1 MRKSNWI
8 QIGNIGLLTL
18 LLALPFFQIS
28 NAEGSDTEI
37 IKLGKWTEPGLET
50 LMTESVTAGG
60 IGERIGIISSE
71 FLGTPYIADTLTGNA
86 NTPEVFTIDR
96 EGMDCFT
103 YVDYVEALSIS
114 GSFPAFEENLK
125 KIRYKD
131 GVVTF
136 QNRNHF
142 FSDWPI
148 NNSSKV
154 KDVTRAIGGDKTKSA
169 LKSLNLKKDGSVYL
183 PDIPVTNRTIY
194 YIPSSAIDGEVISN
208 LQTGDYAGIFT
219 EIDGLDV
226 SHTGI
231 IVKKGDEAYL
241 RHASSREK
249 NMKVVDESLTDYM
262 AKKPGLVVYRPVG
275 QGAN

>member
-8 QIGNIGLLTL
+8 HIRNIGLLVL
-18 LLALPFFQIS
+18 LTALPFFQTS
-28 NAEGSDTEI
+28 SVEASDEEI

-50 LMTESVTAGG
+50 LMTESVTTGG

-71 FLGTPYIADTLTGNA
+71 FLGTPYVADTLTGNI
-86 NTPEVFTIDR
+86 NTPEVFTIDL

-131 GVVTF
+131 GIVAF

-148 NNSSKV
+148 NNSGKV
-154 KDVTRAIGGDKTKSA
+154 KDVTRTIGGGKTKSA
-169 LKSLNLKKDGSVYL
+169 SKSLNLKKDGSVYL
-183 PDIPVTNRTIY
+183 PGIPVTNRTIY
-194 YIPSSAIDGEVISN
+194 YIPSSAIDGEVIAN
-208 LQTGDYAGIFT
+208 LRTGDYVGIFT

-231 IVKKGDEAYL
+231 IVKKGGEAYL

-249 NMKVVDESLTDYM
+249 NMKVVDESLTEYM

>member
-1 MRKSNWI
+1 MKNPIYIHIR
-8 QIGNIGLLTL
+8 NIGLLML
-18 LLALPFFQIS
+18 LTALPFFQIS
-28 NAEGSDTEI
+28 NAEGSDAEI
-37 IKLGKWTEPGLET
+37 IKLGKWTEPGLEA

-71 FLGTPYIADTLTGNA
+71 FLGTPYVADTLTGNA
-86 NTPEVFTIDR
+86 NTPEVFTIDL

-103 YVDYVEALSIS
+103 YVDYVEALSLS
-114 GSFPAFEENLK
+114 GSFPAFEKNLK

-131 GVVTF
+131 GVVAF

-148 NNSSKV
+148 NNSGKV
-154 KDVTRAIGGDKTKSA
+154 KDVTIEIGGDKTKSA
-169 LKSLNLKKDGSVYL
+169 SKSLNLKKDGSVYL
-183 PDIPVTNRTIY
+183 PGIPVTNRTIY
-194 YIPSSAIDGEVISN
+194 YIPSSEIDGEVISS
-208 LQTGDYAGIFT
+208 LKTGDYVGIFT
-219 EIDGLDV
+219 ETDGLDV

-249 NMKVVDESLTDYM
+249 NMKVVDESLTEYM

>member
-1 MRKSNWI
+1 MRKQAYIHIKNFFLLAM
-8 QIGNIGLLTL
+8 LLTL
-18 LLALPFFQIS
+18 PFFWTS
-28 NAEGSDTEI
+28 SAEGSEAEI

-50 LMTESVTAGG
+50 LMTESASVDGK
-60 IGERIGIISSE
+60 GERIAIISSE
-71 FLGTPYIADTLTGNA
+71 FLGTPYVADTLTGNA
-86 NTPEVFTIDR
+86 GTPEVFTVDL

-103 YVDYVEALSIS
+103 YVDYVEALSLS
-114 GSFPAFEENLK
+114 DSFPDFEENLK

-131 GVVTF
+131 GVVAF

-148 NNSSKV
+148 NNSGKV
-154 KDVTRAIGGDKTKSA
+154 KDVTRAVGGDKTKSA
-169 LKSLNLKKDGSVYL
+169 SKSLNLKKDGTVYL
-183 PDIPVTNRTIY
+183 PGIPVRNRTIY
-194 YIPSSAIDGEVISN
+194 YIPSSEIEGEVISN
-208 LQTGDYAGIFT
+208 LQTGDYVGIFT

-241 RHASSREK
+241 RHASSRK
-249 NMKVVDESLTDYM
+249 SNMKVVDESLAEYM
-262 AKKPGLVVYRPVG
+262 QNKPGLVVYRPVG

>member
-8 QIGNIGLLTL
+8 HIGNIGLLTL

-71 FLGTPYIADTLTGNA
+71 FLGTPYVADTLTGNA
-86 NTPEVFTIDR
+86 NTPEVFTVDL

-114 GSFPAFEENLK
+114 SSFPAFEENLK

-131 GVVTF
+131 GVVAF

-148 NNSSKV
+148 NNSGKV
-154 KDVTRAIGGDKTKSA
+154 KDVTRTIGGDKTRSA
-169 LKSLNLKKDGSVYL
+169 SKSLNLKKDSSVYL
-183 PDIPVTNRTIY
+183 PGIPVVNRTIN
-194 YIPSSAIDGEVISN
+194 YIPSSAIDGELISN
-208 LQTGDYAGIFT
+208 LQTGDYVGIFT
-219 EIDGLDV
+219 DIDGLDV

-249 NMKVVDESLTDYM
+249 NMKVVDESLNEYM

-275 QGAN
+275 Q

>member
-1 MRKSNWI
+1 MRSQTWI
-8 QIGNIGLLTL
+8 HIRNSF
-18 LLALPFFQIS
+18 LLALLFAMPLFQTS
-28 NAEGSDTEI
+28 SAEGSDTEI
-37 IKLGKWTEPGLET
+37 IKLGKWTEPGIEA

-60 IGERIGIISSE
+60 VGERIGIISAE
-71 FLGTPYIADTLTGNA
+71 FLGTPYVANTLTGDA
-86 NTPEVFTIDR
+86 NTPEVFTIDL

-103 YVDYVEALSIS
+103 YVDYVEALSLS
-114 GSFPAFEENLK
+114 DSFPAFEENLK

-131 GVVTF
+131 GVIEF
-136 QNRNHF
+136 RNRNHF

-148 NNSSKV
+148 NNSDKV
-154 KDVTRAIGGDKTKSA
+154 KDVTLAIGGGKTKSA
-169 LKSLNLKKDGSVYL
+169 SKSLNLKKDGSVYL
-183 PDIPVTNRTIY
+183 PGIPVTSRTIY
-194 YIPSSAIDGEVISN
+194 YIPSSSIDGEVIAN
-208 LQTGDYAGIFT
+208 LRTGDYVGIFT

-249 NMKVVDESLTDYM
+249 NMKVVDESLTEYM

>member
-1 MRKSNWI
+1 MRKLKNVH
-8 QIGNIGLLTL
+8 IGNTVLLML

-50 LMTESVTAGG
+50 LMTEAPSAGG

-71 FLGTPYIADTLTGNA
+71 FLGTPYVADTLTGNA
-86 NTPEVFTIDR
+86 NTPEVFTIDL

-131 GVVTF
+131 GVVAF

-148 NNSSKV
+148 NNSGKV
-154 KDVTRAIGGDKTKSA
+154 KDVTIAVGGDKIKSA
-169 LKSLNLKKDGSVYL
+169 SKSLNLKKDGSVYL
-183 PDIPVTNRTIY
+183 PGIPVINRTIY

-208 LQTGDYAGIFT
+208 LQTGDYVGIFT

-231 IVKKGDEAYL
+231 IVKKGEEAYL
-241 RHASSREK
+241 RHASSRER
-249 NMKVVDESLTDYM
+249 NMKVVDENLTDYM